1 MCGTSRY
8 STITGRYP
16 SRSSYGRSQ
25 SDTNLRDVKIPST
38 KLEDMNSVLVDDPN
52 DCSENNIATLLKNKY
67 GYRTGV
73 VGKWHLHAA
82 ANDEVDNNNDVGR
95 NYNKIRN
102 GIKKCGFDYAE
113 AIYREN
119 MDTGNW
125 INSNG
130 NIVQHNMEH
139 VTSKGIEFI
148 LNGEDDNRS
157 NNKNNDI
164 FDENEDEKDEDD
176 DEDDK
181 PFFLYFNPTV
191 PHSSSDVT
199 DALKYAD
206 CRDTVE
212 GTLKRPPYIPFG
224 MTAGYNKN
232 DSKNNDSNCSKY
244 RQSVLDRAGNRYKD
258 DDKMVGAIWVDDSI
272 GSLIQ
277 TLQDQDILNNTFI
290 LFQLDHGESGKGSL
304 FETGSKIVQF
314 IHYPD
319 LLLSKQVKY
328 DGLVSTIDIVP
339 TILDIIDHAA
349 TTTDTDTDTDTDT
362 ADKTTSTTA
371 ISRSGDVVN
380 NYGMDGISW
389 LPNVLLTDSDA
400 ADSTSLLSS
409 SSGTTS
415 TYSSASA
422 TSNQRCLYVEQ
433 GMDRSVRCGCYKYIS
448 IYDITSGYTA
458 IDGSNEGI
466 DIYRNNFYYLCHQ
479 KNKRNINISNTT
491 TGDMYI
497 NSPEISPER
506 LNRKWHDRM
515 FSDETKMELINKIK
529 CLKRL
534 TNPFLTP
541 NYDKSR
547 CDLPLQHDQQQQQQQ
562 QSILID
568 DNDSTTLIDV
578 DSSNTFTAKNEN
590 DNDNDN
596 YQATAATMNKNG
608 TSRTITRTQIF
619 AIIAIIIGS
628 LFLLLFITYTIC
640 TKKKSSKLVSKKKED
655 NEITCTAIPTTR
667 PIMKEFS
674 GRIIKNNNSDNIDQH
689 DGISSETS
697 TTKTADTSFDSSS
710 TIPIGLI
717 SLSSSLSVAMTACA
731 DTSFESLTTTE
742 MVVAADNDNDN
753 DSSLVVTA
761 MRHVN
766 SYLFDNDND
775 ATITITTAAAT
786 VVANNVT
793 ATDESLVGLRL
804 LGSEGYSSTSASRYT
819 VPTLDTYQSSP
830 GLRLLGSE
838 GEEDQQIGNNARMRK
853 RQIEREI
860 VQLHCMT

>member
-25 SDTNLRDVKIPST
+25 SYTNLRDVKIPST

-52 DCSENNIATLLKNKY
+52 DCSENNVATLLKNKY

-73 VGKWHLHAA
+73 VGKWHLSAA
-82 ANDEVDNNNDVGR
+82 AKDEVDTNDAGR

-102 GIKKCGFDYAE
+102 GIEKCGFDYAE
-113 AIYREN
+113 AIYRDN

-148 LNGEDDNRS
+148 LNGEDSNKRGNTKDN
-157 NNKNNDI
+157 NIIDDE
-164 FDENEDEKDEDD
+164 DENDVND

-212 GTLKRPPYIPFG
+212 GTLSRPPYIPFG
-224 MTAGYNKN
+224 MTADYNNN
-232 DSKNNDSNCSKY
+232 DNKNNDYDCSKY
-244 RQSVLDRAGNRYKD
+244 RQSVLNRAGNRYKN

-277 TLQDQDILNNTFI
+277 TLQDQNILNNTFI

-319 LLLSKQVKY
+319 LLLSNKQVKY
-328 DGLVSTIDIVP
+328 NGLVSTIDIVP
-339 TILDIIDHAA
+339 TILDIIDHAN
-349 TTTDTDTDTDTDT
+349 TTTGTDTDTDIDTT
-362 ADKTTSTTA
+362 DKTTSTTA

-409 SSGTTS
+409 SSATNS

-448 IYDITSGYTA
+448 ICDITSGYTA

-466 DIYRNNFYYLCHQ
+466 DINRNNFYYLCHQ
-479 KNKRNINISNTT
+479 KNKRNNNISNTT

-534 TNPFLTP
+534 TDPFLTP

-608 TSRTITRTQIF
+608 TSKTITRTQIF

-640 TKKKSSKLVSKKKED
+640 TKKKSSKFVSKKKED

-674 GRIIKNNNSDNIDQH
+674 GRIIKNNNSD
-689 DGISSETS
+689 
-697 TTKTADTSFDSSS
+697 K
-710 TIPIGLI
+710 
-717 SLSSSLSVAMTACA
+717 C
-731 DTSFESLTTTE
+731 
-742 MVVAADNDNDN
+742 
-753 DSSLVVTA
+753 
-761 MRHVN
+761 
-766 SYLFDNDND
+766 
-775 ATITITTAAAT
+775 
-786 VVANNVT
+786 
-793 ATDESLVGLRL
+793 
-804 LGSEGYSSTSASRYT
+804 
-819 VPTLDTYQSSP
+819 
-830 GLRLLGSE
+830 
-838 GEEDQQIGNNARMRK
+838 
-853 RQIEREI
+853 I
-860 VQLHCMT
+860 V